1 MIPIPTYAV
10 SDWQSRLS
18 SGKDVVYYKYGSY
31 PWVGDWDDESKRFW
45 LSSNLN
51 SLVSSVESYPGINMK
66 TDYSPVPGD
75 GLNTKFWS
83 DEGSYSGAIL
93 GIYLDQEGFL
103 YAILVEFDTPFPRVK

>member
-1 MIPIPTYAV
+1 
-10 SDWQSRLS
+10 
-18 SGKDVVYYKYGSY
+18 
-31 PWVGDWDDESKRFW
+31 
-45 LSSNLN
+45 
-51 SLVSSVESYPGINMK
+51 MK